1 MANPAIKIDVDM
13 NLKPGD
19 TAVSRAM
26 TIIDWYLADH
36 PDKTI
41 VIEQEGD
48 LRVCLIAEREE
59 SNGEEKQGV

>member
-13 NLKPGD
+13 NMKPGD

-26 TIIDWYLADH
+26 KIIDWYLADN

-41 VIEQEGD
+41 VIEREGD
-48 LRVCLIAEREE
+48 LRVCLIANVDG
-59 SNGEEKQGV
+59 SPV